1 MFLSSAGH
9 VAYMIARMKN
19 NRALRKKKGYFHK
32 EDPIVLKESHQGLHF
47 KKVSRE
53 AKEGFLLKVKA
64 WHERQKLIDKI
75 TIVAF
80 AILVVLGFAWFV
92 KYMN

>member
-9 VAYMIARMKN
+9 VADMIARMKN

-32 EDPIVLKESHQGLHF
+32 DDPIVLKESHQELHF

-53 AKEGFLLKVKA
+53 AKDSFLLKVKA
-64 WHERQKLIDKI
+64 WHERQKLIEKI
-75 TIVAF
+75 TIIAF
-80 AILVVLGFAWFV
+80 AIFVLVGFAWFV
-92 KYMN
+92 RFMN